1 MNKTYANNLCRIIK
15 NDDVFNMLKNA
26 KLGIK
31 DWKAASKINPI
42 FSKGIAWN
50 ILAAH
55 FDVNK
60 IYGKLILR
68 DILWEF
74 GDFLEIKPYMEPYI
88 KKRKPKRNVK
98 TYHEEP
104 DFSNF
109 NE

>member
-1 MNKTYANNLCRIIK
+1 MNKTVAKNLCRIIK

-31 DWKAASKINPI
+31 DWKAASKLNPSM
-42 FSKGIAWN
+42 SKGEAWN

-55 FDVNK
+55 FDVTK
-60 IYGKLILR
+60 VYPVIILQN
-68 DILWEF
+68 ILMEF
-74 GDFLEIKPYMEPYI
+74 GDFLDIKPYMEPYI
-88 KKRKPKRNVK
+88 KKRNPKRNVEL
-98 TYHEEP
+98 YHEEP

>member
-1 MNKTYANNLCRIIK
+1 MNKSTARNLSKIIK

-31 DWKAASKINPI
+31 DWKTASKLNPSM
-42 FSKGIAWN
+42 SKGVAWN

-60 IYGKLILR
+60 VYKKLILKN
-68 DILWEF
+68 ILVEF
-74 GDFLEIKPYMEPYI
+74 GDFLDIKPYMEPYI
-88 KKRKPKRNVK
+88 KKRKPKLNVEI
-98 TYHEEP
+98 YHEEP

-109 NE
+109 ND

>member
-1 MNKTYANNLCRIIK
+1 MNKTVAKNLCRIIK

-31 DWKAASKINPI
+31 DWKDASKLNPSM
-42 FSKGIAWN
+42 SKGDAWN

-60 IYGKLILR
+60 VCNELILQN
-68 DILWEF
+68 ILVEF
-74 GDFLEIKPYMEPYI
+74 GDFLDIKPYMEPYI
-88 KKRKPKRNVK
+88 KKRKPKLNVEI
-98 TYHEEP
+98 YHEEP

-109 NE
+109 ND